1 MSPLIISTAMLSE
14 PILGSILGYYLG
26 LQPLP
31 GLYTRVGVHLK
42 TLRNLHFQHGGGA
55 LLIGLVLVVVG
66 ENKVSSNVQNQ
77 KTCETPTRSDGYG
90 SFKDVRTYSE

>member
-14 PILGSILGYYLG
+14 PILESILGYYLG

-66 ENKVSSNVQNQ
+66 ENKVSSKVQNQ
-77 KTCETPTRSDGYG
+77 KACETPTRSDGYG
-90 SFKDVRTYSE
+90 SFE